1 MAMKTDDLINAIAE
15 DASASLPSVGTRTV
29 VALAIGGAVAVALFT
44 YSLGVR
50 PDIASAL
57 QTWRFD
63 AKLVTTLL
71 CFLAALWATLRLARP
86 DTDQRHG
93 LAALLLP
100 LLALAIAIGWEL
112 MASPAGTWITRAVG
126 SNSRLCVT
134 SILIMSIAPL
144 AALLV
149 ALRAGAPRSPALA
162 GAAAGLLAGGLAA
175 TLYAI
180 HCPDDSPLFVALW
193 YMPAVALITLG
204 GAFIGHR
211 VLRW

>member
-1 MAMKTDDLINAIAE
+1 MKTEDLINAIAE
-15 DASASLPSVGTRTV
+15 DAAAKLPSVSVRMA
-29 VALAIGGAVAVALFT
+29 VALATGGAVAVAFFA

-50 PDIASAL
+50 TDIASAL

-63 AKLVTTLL
+63 AKLAATLL
-71 CFLAALWATLRLARP
+71 AFVAALWATVRLARP
-86 DTDQRHG
+86 DTNLRQA

-100 LLALAIAIGWEL
+100 LPALAFTVGCEL
-112 MASPAGTWITRAVG
+112 MVSPAGTWSTKAIG

-134 SILIMSIAPL
+134 SILLMSVAPL
-144 AALLV
+144 AALLLASRV
-149 ALRAGAPRSPALA
+149 GAPRSPALA

-193 YMPAVALITLG
+193 YMPVVALITLG
-204 GAFIGHR
+204 GAVIGR
-211 VLRW
+211 RALRW